1 MDTLLQY
8 SWLLSLAAILVA
20 GFAFVKV
27 LGFDQRLSEIF
38 RGDKGKDLEG
48 VISEA
53 TKRLVAVEREF
64 KNLRDDVARIDVMA
78 TDAVQKVGVVRFNP
92 FEDTGGDQSFAMAL
106 LDANDNGAVISSL
119 YSREGTRIFAKA
131 IVRGSSKHHLSDEER
146 EAIRRALQGE

>member
-1 MDTLLQY
+1 MVQY
-8 SWLLSLAAILVA
+8 SWLWSLVA
-20 GFAFVKV
+20 LIVSIFVLFKV
-27 LGFDQRLSEIF
+27 LGFDRRLTEIF
-38 RGDKGKDLEG
+38 RGNKGKDLEG

-53 TKRLVAVEREF
+53 TKRLVAIEKEF

-92 FEDTGGDQSFAMAL
+92 FDDTGGDQSFAIAL

-119 YSREGTRIFAKA
+119 YSREGARIFAKA

-146 EAIRRALQGE
+146 EAIRRALQNE